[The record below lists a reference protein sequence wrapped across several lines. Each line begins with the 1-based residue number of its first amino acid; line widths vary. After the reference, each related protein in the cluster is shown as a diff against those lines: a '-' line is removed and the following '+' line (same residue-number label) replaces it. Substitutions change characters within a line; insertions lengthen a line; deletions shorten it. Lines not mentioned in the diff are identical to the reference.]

1 MAAGTTSRS
10 QSRWTARETLPRG
23 RAPRPKMA
31 PSWLHRS
38 AHLRHSLPPRRPHP
52 SEEAALPA
60 RARGGA
66 CRSAAPHAPPP
77 PLPEAGLRGGGAPW
91 GRGGEPPPAPPLP
104 LSLTCSLR
112 RSPGRC
118 PSVPRREAGAGFHGD
133 RAARPAAAERPAP
146 RGAMSRGRCPH
157 LLWDVRKRSLG
168 LEEPG
173 LLRRH
178 YLGKGAAA
186 SGPGSGGS
194 PPPLPPRRPCPAA
207 KFPRPRVPP
216 LPPRP
221 GPREGGRG
229 ENCCSRPS
237 RAPLTAVG
245 CRCWPAGGRWGGRV
259 RRPRE
264 EAAPVVFLGNGG
276 GCVRASTPP
285 RWLRCCLRGWPL
297 HAAFGGL
304 RWQRIPGFVPRGWSD
319 ARSRGEPRGAR
330 CSGGVFLAAVG
341 APSIPGGTGAVC
353 ERCPRTPSARQGGK
367 GEGESRAPS
376 WGFHLLYRGCVL
388 VNAV

>member
-1 MAAGTTSRS
+1 MSEHRPSR
-10 QSRWTARETLPRG
+10 
-23 RAPRPKMA
+23 
-31 PSWLHRS
+31 PS
-38 AHLRHSLPPRRPHP
+38 
-52 SEEAALPA
+52 
-60 RARGGA
+60 
-66 CRSAAPHAPPP
+66 P

-104 LSLTCSLR
+104 LSLTRSLR

-194 PPPLPPRRPCPAA
+194 PPP
-207 KFPRPRVPP
+207 FPRGGRARPPSFPARVC
-216 LPPRP
+216 RP
-221 GPREGGRG
+221 SRHGRGPARGGGGRTVARGRPERLSRPSAAVVGRREGGGAAAFAAHVRKRRRW
-229 ENCCSRPS
+229 CSSVMAEGACVPRP
-237 RAPLTAVG
+237 
-245 CRCWPAGGRWGGRV
+245 
-259 RRPRE
+259 
-264 EAAPVVFLGNGG
+264 
-276 GCVRASTPP
+276 PP

-297 HAAFGGL
+297 HAASRSSRL
-304 RWQRIPGFVPRGWSD
+304 RWAP
-319 ARSRGEPRGAR
+319 
-330 CSGGVFLAAVG
+330 LAANPRLC
-341 APSIPGGTGAVC
+341 APGV
-353 ERCPRTPSARQGGK
+353 ERCPLPR
-367 GEGESRAPS
+367 RAAGCP
-376 WGFHLLYRGCVL
+376 LLWRCLPGCR
-388 VNAV
+388 

>member
-1 MAAGTTSRS
+1 MASPLSSSASLVTSTTPPP
-10 QSRWTARETLPRG
+10 QRG
-23 RAPRPKMA
+23 GGA
-31 PSWLHRS
+31 PSPRERRGVSKHRPS
-38 AHLRHSLPPRRPHP
+38 RRSP
-52 SEEAALPA
+52 S
-60 RARGGA
+60 
-66 CRSAAPHAPPP
+66 P

-91 GRGGEPPPAPPLP
+91 GRGAEPPPAPPLP

-285 RWLRCCLRGWPL
+285 SLATVLPARLAVTRGVAELSPSVGSAGSESPALCPGGGAMPAALAVSSWLPLELPRFPAERGRCASDVRGPQAL
-297 HAAFGGL
+297 GRVG
-304 RWQRIPGFVPRGWSD
+304 RVKEK
-319 ARSRGEPRGAR
+319 GEPPPGA
-330 CSGGVFLAAVG
+330 STFY
-341 APSIPGGTGAVC
+341 TGAVC
-353 ERCPRTPSARQGGK
+353 S
-367 GEGESRAPS
+367 
-376 WGFHLLYRGCVL
+376 
-388 VNAV
+388 

>member
-1 MAAGTTSRS
+1 MSKHRPSRRS
-10 QSRWTARETLPRG
+10 
-23 RAPRPKMA
+23 
-31 PSWLHRS
+31 PS
-38 AHLRHSLPPRRPHP
+38 
-52 SEEAALPA
+52 
-60 RARGGA
+60 
-66 CRSAAPHAPPP
+66 P

-91 GRGGEPPPAPPLP
+91 GRGAEPPPAPPLP
-104 LSLTCSLR
+104 LSLTRSLR

-194 PPPLPPRRPCPAA
+194 PPP
-207 KFPRPRVPP
+207 FPRGGRARPPSFPARVC
-216 LPPRP
+216 RP
-221 GPREGGRG
+221 SRHGRGPARGGGGRTVARGRPERLSRPSAAVVGRREGGGAAAFAAHVRKRRRW
-229 ENCCSRPS
+229 CSSVMAEGACVPRP
-237 RAPLTAVG
+237 
-245 CRCWPAGGRWGGRV
+245 
-259 RRPRE
+259 
-264 EAAPVVFLGNGG
+264 
-276 GCVRASTPP
+276 PP

-297 HAAFGGL
+297 HAASRSSRL
-304 RWQRIPGFVPRGWSD
+304 RWARWQRIPGFVPRGWSD
-319 ARSRGEPRGAR
+319 ACSRGEPRGAL
-330 CSGGVFLAAVG
+330 CAGGVFLAAVG
-341 APSIPGGTGAVC
+341 APSTPGGTGAVC

>member
-1 MAAGTTSRS
+1 MAAGTASRS

-38 AHLRHSLPPRRPHP
+38 AHLRHSSPPRRPHP

-104 LSLTCSLR
+104 LSLTRSLR

-146 RGAMSRGRCPH
+146 RGAMSRDRCPH

-297 HAAFGGL
+297 HAASRSSRL
-304 RWQRIPGFVPRGWSD
+304 RWAP
-319 ARSRGEPRGAR
+319 
-330 CSGGVFLAAVG
+330 LAANPRLC
-341 APSIPGGTGAVC
+341 APGV
-353 ERCPRTPSARQGGK
+353 ERCPLPR
-367 GEGESRAPS
+367 RAAGCP
-376 WGFHLLYRGCVL
+376 LLWRCLPGCR
-388 VNAV
+388 

>member
-1 MAAGTTSRS
+1 MAAWTASRS
-10 QSRWTARETLPRG
+10 QSRCTARETLPRG

-38 AHLRHSLPPRRPHP
+38 AHLRHSSPPRRPHP

-104 LSLTCSLR
+104 LSLTRSLR

-297 HAAFGGL
+297 HAASRSSRL
-304 RWQRIPGFVPRGWSD
+304 RWAP
-319 ARSRGEPRGAR
+319 
-330 CSGGVFLAAVG
+330 LAANPRLC
-341 APSIPGGTGAVC
+341 APGV
-353 ERCPRTPSARQGGK
+353 ERCPLPRRAAGCPLLWRCLPGCRWSSLDSRRNGGGVRAMSADPKRSAGW
-367 GEGESRAPS
+367 EG
-376 WGFHLLYRGCVL
+376 
-388 VNAV
+388 